1 MKKIACVPAALLLS
15 ACMSSEM
22 SPELEANIARNAVV
36 AENAAMVQSA
46 AGPMRINV
54 NNSRVIAM
62 VTGVPGM
69 ATVAQMEA
77 AAAAH
82 TGCSAQAATNIT
94 QLMGVDKT
102 TPVSDDHYR
111 QFGGAIP
118 IRLSC

>member
-1 MKKIACVPAALLLS
+1 MKKIACLPAALLLS

-36 AENAAMVQSA
+36 AENATMVQSA

-62 VTGVPGM
+62 VTGVPGVT
-69 ATVAQMEA
+69 TVAQMEA

-82 TGCSAQAATNIT
+82 TGCSAQAPTNIT
-94 QLMGVDKT
+94 QLMGIDKT
-102 TPVSDDHYR
+102 TPVSGGHYR